1 MSVLDREGTSK
12 LTHFHE
18 REALLIRSLNFP

>member
-1 MSVLDREGTSK
+1 MSVWDREGTSK

-18 REALLIRSLNFP
+18 REALLTRSLNFP

>member
-18 REALLIRSLNFP
+18 REPLLTRSLNFP

>member
-18 REALLIRSLNFP
+18 RETLLTRSLNFP

>member
-18 REALLIRSLNFP
+18 REALLTRSLNFP

>member
-1 MSVLDREGTSK
+1 MRVWDREGTSK

-18 REALLIRSLNFP
+18 REALLTKSLNFP